1 MRYKNEVDNNSKTER
16 NKPFRYKNEVDI
28 NSKTEKN
35 KPLRYENEVDN
46 NRNRGIRMRWT
57 TIAIIRRRNR

>member
-1 MRYKNEVDNNSKTER
+1 MRWTTIATRRRRRKKTLKYKNEVHN
-16 NKPFRYKNEVDI
+16 

-46 NRNRGIRMRWT
+46 NRNRGIRMRLT